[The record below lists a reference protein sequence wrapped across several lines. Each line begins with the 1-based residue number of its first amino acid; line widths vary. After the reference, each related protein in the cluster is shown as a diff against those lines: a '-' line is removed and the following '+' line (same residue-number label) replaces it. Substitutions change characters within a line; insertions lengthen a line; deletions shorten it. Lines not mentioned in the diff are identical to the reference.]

1 MKKSLLI
8 LFIVLLATSIGIA
21 YSAEPKKT
29 APAGV
34 KVAPKG
40 IDAYGSIKVIYP
52 NGGEIWEKGKKY
64 TIRWESKGLSGN
76 VKIMLKWG
84 TGSVGWFTVTESA
97 VNSGGYNY
105 TVPKTGIGQEGG
117 EFKIYV
123 MTRDEF
129 IKDASDRPFTIET
142 RETLAKDVPKLA
154 PSIKVLYPNG
164 GETWVTGSK
173 YTVQWTSQAVSGNV
187 KIMLKWGTGSGGW
200 YPLIDSTP
208 NTGSYQYKIPEI
220 GIGHQGNQFKIYVM
234 AKDGSVQ
241 DASDREFTITTS
253 TSLSGSGHAGTYGGQ
268 ATSVAVNAKSLK
280 QQFAEF
286 RVAGQKGMS
295 KERQGSLL
303 ESMGKTAQSLLNQ
316 LQALN
321 QQIARLDPGSLP
333 QAEARRIRDRLDEA
347 EKAIEESEWQR
358 MHDEAEQGKG
368 AFEGHD
374 QKVKD
379 LFKMM
384 AEMLKD
390 INETRTK
397 VTENINGGSGRGS
410 TGGGPGGGTGSGT
423 PTKLK

>member
-1 MKKSLLI
+1 MKKFPII
-8 LFIVLLATSIGIA
+8 LFVVLLVTSIGIA

-34 KVAPKG
+34 KAAPKG
-40 IDAYGSIKVIYP
+40 IDTYGSIKVIYP

-84 TGSVGWFTVTESA
+84 HGSGGWFTVTESA
-97 VNSGGYNY
+97 VNSGSYNY

-117 EFKIYV
+117 EFKVYV
-123 MTRDEF
+123 LTRDES
-129 IKDASDRPFTIET
+129 IKDASDKPFTIET

-187 KIMLKWGTGSGGW
+187 KIMLKWGTGSEGW
-200 YPLIDSTP
+200 YPLTDSTP

-220 GIGHQGNQFKIYVM
+220 GIGRQGDQFKIYVM
-234 AKDGSVQ
+234 TKDGSVQ
-241 DASDREFTITTS
+241 DASDRKFTITTS
-253 TSLSGSGHAGTYGGQ
+253 TSLSGSPHAGTYEGQ
-268 ATSVAVNAKSLK
+268 ATSVADNAKTLK

-286 RVAGQKGMS
+286 RVPGQKGMS

-303 ESMGKTAQSLLNQ
+303 ESMGQTAQSLLNQ
-316 LQALN
+316 LQTLN

-358 MHDEAEQGKG
+358 ARDLWEQGSN
-368 AFEGHD
+368 ASQESN
-374 QKVKD
+374 QRAKD
-379 LFKMM
+379 LWKMM
-384 AEMLKD
+384 VGILKD
-390 INETRTK
+390 IHDAQTTVVR
-397 VTENINGGSGRGS
+397 NINGGSGRGS
-410 TGGGPGGGTGSGT
+410 TGGTTGGGTGSGP